1 VGKRWTWVAWSMLT
15 IYIVSM
21 AFATI
26 LQIANGDFQRDAANQ
41 IVLHLGFS
49 AFMVV
54 GALILAH

>member
-26 LQIANGDFQRDAANQ
+26 LQIANGDFQQDAANQ
-41 IVLHLGFS
+41 IVLHLGS
-49 AFMVV
+49 VPSWSSEP
-54 GALILAH
+54 